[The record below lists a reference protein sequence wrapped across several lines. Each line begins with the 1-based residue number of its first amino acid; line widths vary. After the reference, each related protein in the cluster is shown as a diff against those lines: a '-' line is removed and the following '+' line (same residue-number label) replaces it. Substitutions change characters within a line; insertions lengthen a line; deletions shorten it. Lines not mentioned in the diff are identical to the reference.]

1 MNIVPGSSLVRQLG
15 GVAAACYPSGGREVW
30 TWGAGFGP
38 QVTCGWPAH
47 SKPGVTG
54 EVRSEGRAAWVLER
68 RAPREAGNRAA
79 QTSRSG

>member
-1 MNIVPGSSLVRQLG
+1 MFIVPGSHNLRQLG

-30 TWGAGFGP
+30 TWGAGCGP
-38 QVTCGWPAH
+38 PVTCGWPAH

-54 EVRSEGRAAWVLER
+54 EVRSEGRAARVLER

-79 QTSRSG
+79 HTSRFG